1 MSAAVVP
8 RGAKYDVRERFRQ
21 LAVQWKEQSRHMSN
35 VAQMAMFK
43 PYQQIIGMGEAA
55 VPLLL
60 EELQRDP
67 DQWFWALEAITQE
80 NPVTPQAAGKVRPMA
95 EEWVAWGKRQG
106 YMAA

>member
-1 MSAAVVP
+1 MSAAAVP
-8 RGAKYDVRERFRQ
+8 HAMKYDVRERFRQ
-21 LAVQWKEQSRHMSN
+21 LAAQWKEQSRHMSN
-35 VAQMAMFK
+35 VAQMAMLK

-60 EELQRDP
+60 EELQREP
-67 DQWFWALEAITQE
+67 DQWFWALEAIAQE
-80 NPVTPQAAGKVRPMA
+80 NPVSPQSAGKVHSMA

>member
-1 MSAAVVP
+1 VGDRRRADVP
-8 RGAKYDVRERFRQ
+8 DA
-21 LAVQWKEQSRHMSN
+21 
-35 VAQMAMFK
+35 
-43 PYQQIIGMGEAA
+43 AA

-80 NPVTPQAAGKVRPMA
+80 NPVPPQAAGKVRPMA